1 MSHFLEFSIL
11 ILSFTIVFPFVVT
24 YIIYFFV
31 NFFTKYEMKAFQ
43 KAVDWSTPLY
53 ILSVYNL
60 YKMYFSGPLFS
71 YILVFVLIVLS
82 FLLIYQR
89 NRDNEV
95 ILSRAVKIVW
105 RLCFLL
111 FSSLYVVFVLF
122 GILQLL
128 FL

>member
-89 NRDNEV
+89 SEEHTSE
-95 ILSRAVKIVW
+95 LQSRGHLVC
-105 RLCFLL
+105 RLLL
-111 FSSLYVVFVLF
+111 EKKNK
-122 GILQLL
+122 
-128 FL
+128 

>member
-1 MSHFLEFSIL
+1 MSYFLEISIL
-11 ILSFTIVFPFVVT
+11 ILSFTFP
-24 YIIYFFV
+24 IYFFV

-71 YILVFVLIVLS
+71 YILVFVLIILS

>member
-1 MSHFLEFSIL
+1 MSHFLEISIL

-60 YKMYFSGPLFS
+60 YKMYFLVPLFLFIFFFLFFFFFFLFF
-71 YILVFVLIVLS
+71 YIKCTFQDRYFHI
-82 FLLIYQR
+82 F
-89 NRDNEV
+89 
-95 ILSRAVKIVW
+95 
-105 RLCFLL
+105 
-111 FSSLYVVFVLF
+111 
-122 GILQLL
+122 
-128 FL
+128 